1 MQPRGK
7 PLSSFVR
14 HGRSISERDIWK
26 LNFNRVEQL
35 FDYGSNVI
43 KVMYTANIVETLHLL
58 S

>member
-7 PLSSFVR
+7 PFSSFVR
-14 HGRSISERDIWK
+14 HSRSISERDIWK
-26 LNFNRVEQL
+26 RNFNRVEQL